1 MSSYY
6 NDDALIRFFCDV
18 KSLVIVL
25 INTNVYHMGFVW
37 FNSFNSI
44 GILSTCRLGTNIKLV
59 FKLKQ
64 ICGSI
69 PIWQSTFMT

>member
-6 NDDALIRFFCDV
+6 NDDELIRIFSEV

-44 GILSTCRLGTNIKLV
+44 GILSTYRLRANIKLV
-59 FKLKQ
+59 LKLKQ
-64 ICGSI
+64 TCGSI
-69 PIWQSTFMT
+69 PI